1 MPKKDQTLGILPR
14 KSRGNRKTVR
24 YSTAGFGKPDD
35 LGYLQQF
42 DTVTSMERSITRTRP
57 KSTTTRTV
65 RKDLVSGTK
74 TRSRTRTR
82 GGN

>member
-1 MPKKDQTLGILPR
+1 MPKKDQTLGLISR
-14 KSRGNRKTVR
+14 KSRGRKTAR
-24 YSTAGFGKPDD
+24 YSTEGYGKPDD
-35 LGYLQQF
+35 MGIVNKF
-42 DTVTSMERSITRTRP
+42 DTVTAMERSITRTRP

-82 GGN
+82 GGY

>member
-1 MPKKDQTLGILPR
+1 MPKKDQTLGLISRKPR
-14 KSRGNRKTVR
+14 RRKKVQ
-24 YSTAGFGKPDD
+24 YSTSGFGKPDD